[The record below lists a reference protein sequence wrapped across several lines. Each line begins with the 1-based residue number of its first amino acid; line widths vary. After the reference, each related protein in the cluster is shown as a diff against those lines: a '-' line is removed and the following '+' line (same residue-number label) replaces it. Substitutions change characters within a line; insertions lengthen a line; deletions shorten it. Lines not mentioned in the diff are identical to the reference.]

1 MMNERAK
8 NHGKIIHEGYFLAVI
23 EELEKRIEKLEQKG
37 N

>member
-1 MMNERAK
+1 MDERAK

-23 EELEKRIEKLEQKG
+23 EELEKRIDKLEKRG

>member
-1 MMNERAK
+1 MRERIK

-23 EELEKRIEKLEQKG
+23 EELEKRIEYLEQKG

>member
-1 MMNERAK
+1 MKERTK

-23 EELEKRIEKLEQKG
+23 EELEKRIERLEEKG